1 MGRRTGTPVWR
12 DGAWYAR
19 VSLHREPPR
28 GGRSPRHEE
37 RVYRPDGKAVTEAFA
52 RSYAARLQAR
62 YDDGTWTPGRRA
74 DEPLA
79 PAAAPV
85 TVNAW
90 VDAWLSHQRYPE
102 APKDRARVKAW
113 LPRTALGT
121 LPLVEVTPRTIAAW
135 LGALRALPSPRTQKP
150 PAPRT
155 VRNIADPV
163 ARALRAA
170 VFEGLLGADPF
181 AVLPSD
187 VRPSSAD
194 VDPAARSRRR
204 LTRAEVE
211 AVLSDPATPDDRAVL
226 YAILLLTGARLGEA
240 VALRWQDVQEDKP
253 LRRVVIAEQWHQRLK
268 TRAPTKT
275 RAVREVPCHPLLT
288 AALDWWRARWPEW
301 YGREPEGPDLIVP
314 ARAHRGVASVGGA
327 RRQASVYTA
336 WQSDLAGAAI
346 APHRVH
352 DTRATFI
359 SLCSDAGL
367 AGDVAER
374 WTHVPAGRSARHV
387 YLTPSWERQCAEM
400 LRLTLTLHG
409 RGYG

>member
-1 MGRRTGTPVWR
+1 V
-12 DGAWYAR
+12 AR
-19 VSLHREPPR
+19 L
-28 GGRSPRHEE
+28 
-37 RVYRPDGKAVTEAFA
+37 DGKPITEAYA
-52 RSYAARLQAR
+52 RSYAARLQSR
-62 YDDGTWTPGRRA
+62 YDDGTWTPGGRA
-74 DEPLA
+74 DEPQA
-79 PAAAPV
+79 PKTAPAPV

-90 VDAWLSHQRYPE
+90 VDAWLSRQRYPE

-113 LPRTALGT
+113 LPRTALAT
-121 LPLVEVTPRTIAAW
+121 LAVAEVTPKAIAAW
-135 LGALRALPSPRTQKP
+135 LGALRDLPSPRTRKP

-155 VRNIADPV
+155 VRNVADPV

-170 VFEGLLGADPF
+170 VFEGMLGADPF

-204 LTRAEVE
+204 LTRTEVE
-211 AVLSDPATPDDRAVL
+211 TILSDPATPDDRATL

-240 VALRWQDVQEDKP
+240 VALRWQDVQDDRP

-275 RAVREVPCHPLLT
+275 RAVREVPCHPLL
-288 AALDWWRARWPEW
+288 ARALDWWRGRWVEW
-301 YGREPEGPDLIVP
+301 YGREPTEADMIVP
-314 ARAHRGVASVGGA
+314 ARAHRGQASVGGA

-352 DTRATFI
+352 DARATFI

-387 YLTPSWERQCAEM
+387 YLTPSWDRQCAEM
-400 LRLTLTLHG
+400 QRLTLVLCG
-409 RGYG
+409 RGFG